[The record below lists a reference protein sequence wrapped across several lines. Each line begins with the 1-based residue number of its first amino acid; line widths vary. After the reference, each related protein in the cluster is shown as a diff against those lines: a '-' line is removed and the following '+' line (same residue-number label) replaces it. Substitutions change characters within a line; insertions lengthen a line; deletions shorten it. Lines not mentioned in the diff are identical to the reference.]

1 MARMPETP
9 REVAQRATRAWG
21 MDGALLT
28 LLQNRDNA
36 TYAVEFNGKRQYV
49 VRVCR
54 PEPLR
59 ALRAELEVAWL
70 RALRRDTDLRV
81 PEPHAMYVDDG
92 AERRVCV
99 AFRWWEGSSLHAE
112 FLTPADAREVG
123 RIAAVLHRHARSWS
137 LRPVAPPLEIN
148 FRRRR
153 GRARLTAREND
164 IVDTVA
170 GLARSTLDT
179 MRKRGS
185 TWGLIHAD
193 MTPENCVATGDHLIL
208 IDYADAKHGFLQDI
222 AVFFASI
229 RFHREHESLVEAYF
243 DGYAS
248 VLPPPSENDAAT
260 IATLIAARL
269 VSQALWLACHAS
281 EPQFGES
288 ELARA
293 RMQIAE
299 VEMFLKESPCRWV
312 GKGGFHVSPESRSLQ
327 SKTE

>member
-1 MARMPETP
+1 MG
-9 REVAQRATRAWG
+9 VAQRATRAWG

-28 LLQNRDNA
+28 LLQNRDNT
-36 TYAVEFNGKRQYV
+36 TYAVDFDGKRRYV

-59 ALRAELEVAWL
+59 AQRAELEVAWL
-70 RALRRDTDLRV
+70 QALRRDTDLCV

-92 AERRVCV
+92 PEKRVCV

-112 FLTPADAREVG
+112 FLTSAEAREVG
-123 RIAAVLHRHARSWS
+123 RIAAVLHRHAHSWS
-137 LRPVAPPLEIN
+137 PRPVAPPLEIN

-153 GRARLTAREND
+153 GRARLTPREND

-170 GLARSTLDT
+170 GLTRSTLDT
-179 MRKRGS
+179 MRQRGS
-185 TWGLIHAD
+185 AWGLIHAD
-193 MTPENCVATGDHLIL
+193 MTPENCVATGDRLIL
-208 IDYADAKHGFLQDI
+208 IDYADAKRGFFLQDI

-229 RFHREHESLVEAYF
+229 RFHRERASLVEAYF

-248 VLPPPSENDAAT
+248 VLPPPSESDILT
-260 IATLIAARL
+260 IEKLIAARL

-281 EPQFGES
+281 EPQFGDS
-288 ELARA
+288 ELVRA
-293 RMQIAE
+293 KTQIAE

-312 GKGGFHVSPESRSLQ
+312 GKGGFHVSPESRRPQ